1 MSGVRTAARPMLA
14 WIFISGGLDTLR
26 KPGPRAEIAA
36 PALGKLRAV
45 APFLPDE
52 DVTLVRANA
61 AVQLAAGTLL
71 ALGRL
76 PRLSALA
83 LAGSLAPTT
92 AAGHP
97 FWTVEDPAKRAQQR
111 IQFNKNLAVL
121 GGLLLA
127 AADRPRPRARGG
139 G

>member
-1 MSGVRTAARPMLA
+1 M
-14 WIFISGGLDTLR
+14 
-26 KPGPRAEIAA
+26 
-36 PALGKLRAV
+36 
-45 APFLPDE
+45 
-52 DVTLVRANA
+52 RANA